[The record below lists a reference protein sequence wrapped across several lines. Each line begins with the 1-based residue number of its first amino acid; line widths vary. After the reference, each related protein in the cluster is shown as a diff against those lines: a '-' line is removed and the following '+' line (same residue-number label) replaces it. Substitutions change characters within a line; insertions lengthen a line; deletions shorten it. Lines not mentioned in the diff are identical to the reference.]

1 MEPEISPDQLRRL
14 RYGMLARLWWL
25 VTPVAVFLWL
35 RDPAWWRADFP
46 LGTLRA
52 VRLEQWI
59 ALIQLALH
67 GWFLW
72 RVYRDRRQTVPG
84 GPGTMASPASRVDT
98 TDSGRTFPQS

>member
-1 MEPEISPDQLRRL
+1 
-14 RYGMLARLWWL
+14 MLARLWWL

-59 ALIQLALH
+59 ALIQLTLH

-84 GPGTMASPASRVDT
+84 GPGTMASPASHVDT